1 MISFIFILIVIFI
14 SAFQTLSGALSSA
27 DFVKS
32 ALFYAAVSGAALLS
46 QKDIK
51 LLKNRAKKEYVAAS
65 HRAVMCAAA
74 AAYLSSC
81 GKYLILT
88 IVLAAAVY
96 ASLLVF
102 VPLWW
107 ENMRKTLFFNKVVNP
122 FETDFLISFGLKNE
136 VLKFFGVLREA
147 DKSRHIKNIL
157 FMCIV
162 PVSLIAAALCLLCCV
177 FSVFISAD
185 AAYFMRDITLAA
197 ELFCH
202 IFMTLFSI
210 KSTIKFYKPK
220 KK

>member
-1 MISFIFILIVIFI
+1 
-14 SAFQTLSGALSSA
+14 
-27 DFVKS
+27 
-32 ALFYAAVSGAALLS
+32 
-46 QKDIK
+46 
-51 LLKNRAKKEYVAAS
+51 
-65 HRAVMCAAA
+65 MCAAA
-74 AAYLSSC
+74 AVYLSSR
-81 GKYLILT
+81 GEYLIL
-88 IVLAAAVY
+88 IIALASAVY
-96 ASLLVF
+96 AALLVL

-162 PVSLIAAALCLLCCV
+162 PVSFIAAALCLLFCV
-177 FSVFISAD
+177 FTVFISAD

-202 IFMTLFSI
+202 IFMTMFSI